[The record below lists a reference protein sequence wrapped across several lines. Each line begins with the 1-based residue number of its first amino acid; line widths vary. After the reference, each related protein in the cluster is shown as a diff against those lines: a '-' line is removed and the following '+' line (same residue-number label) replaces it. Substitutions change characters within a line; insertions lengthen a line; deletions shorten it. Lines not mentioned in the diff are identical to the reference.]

1 MAITSNLQN
10 AFVSRMTAQAAAE
23 LGQVHM
29 LIQQTTL
36 QEASQDTRNSPFSSG
51 SGKIDTAAIY
61 ELLKARGQN

>member
-1 MAITSNLQN
+1 MAISSNLQN

-51 SGKIDTAAIY
+51 PGKIDTAAIY
-61 ELLKARGQN
+61 KLLKARGQN